1 MQQKLCKSKYLTLA
15 EHYHVKSVH
24 ADWDG
29 KKAESQRYGRLC
41 AEQYQ
46 YALEEEMPDLDKIA
60 LYWRAVIQNQEVRRF
75 KIAIDLANQ
84 ALELIDSDDCLQDN
98 RLMFE
103 LFLKQ
108 NTK

>member
-1 MQQKLCKSKYLTLA
+1 MQQKLCKSKHFTLA

-29 KKAESQRYGRLC
+29 KKAEAQRYGRLC

-46 YALEEEMPDLDKIA
+46 YALEEEMPDSEKIA

-75 KIAIDLANQ
+75 KIAIDLAKR
-84 ALELIDSDDCLQDN
+84 ALSLIDSDDSLEKN

-103 LFLKQ
+103 TYLAH
-108 NTK
+108 NS